1 MCKVL
6 INNNAL
12 NAKGCTDK
20 KFHRITERQ
29 ISWIFKKSSE
39 NHIFKLPDDQKV
51 DYQGKKLVDAV
62 ERNTRYTARH
72 IAEHWTQ
79 QNTYSLRPNYK
90 SFQESWRVKIFQ
102 I

>member
-29 ISWIFKKSSE
+29 ISWIFKKSPE
-39 NHIFKLPDDQKV
+39 NHIFKLPDDQNV
-51 DYQGKKLVDAV
+51 DY
-62 ERNTRYTARH
+62 
-72 IAEHWTQ
+72 
-79 QNTYSLRPNYK
+79 
-90 SFQESWRVKIFQ
+90 
-102 I
+102 